1 MENNRSTGAEFFHFF
16 WEWYYKYLTISIFV
30 SGAIFV
36 WLISSGAPAW
46 DGNYKT
52 ISCIFCGMCF
62 TERHFPYTIMANK
75 LMSQQ
80 YIRGLETLKEQ
91 GLTDEETAVFRAFVI
106 FDASKFIAL
115 WL

>member
-36 WLISSGAPAW
+36 WLISSGAPIW
-46 DGNYKT
+46 DANYKT

-80 YIRGLETLKEQ
+80 YIRGLDTLYEQ
-91 GLTDEETAVFRAFVI
+91 NLTDEETAVFRAFVI

-115 WL
+115 QL